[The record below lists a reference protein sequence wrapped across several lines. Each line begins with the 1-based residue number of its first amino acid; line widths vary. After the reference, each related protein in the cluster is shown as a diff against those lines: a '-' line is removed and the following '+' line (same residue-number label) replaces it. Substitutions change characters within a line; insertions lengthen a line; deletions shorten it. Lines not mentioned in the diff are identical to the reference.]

1 MPINEDK
8 LRDLAETL
16 SEDQRQLLREALTDG
31 RDPDPETLTA
41 SLREFDAHS
50 MFSSLGYDVR
60 TAGFVASEAAADAG
74 ARDAGARDAGA
85 PDGGAPDGGT
95 APPHTVAPEPPL
107 TRW

>member
-1 MPINEDK
+1 MPIDEDK
-8 LRDLAETL
+8 LRDLAATL

-41 SLREFDAHS
+41 SLRDFDAHS

-60 TAGFVASEAAADAG
+60 TAGFVASEAA
-74 ARDAGARDAGA
+74 DAGARDAGA

-95 APPHTVAPEPPL
+95 HPPHTVAPEPPL